1 MGVPGVRKVT
11 SDDDLRWYWR
21 GDQQLRLADAIDS
34 DSEAAM
40 TVGFGRYSAGESNDW
55 VMSYDEALIVTK
67 GSFAVDSGGESTV
80 AGPGEVIYLSPGT
93 PVTLVNEHLN
103 GREDVATLRKRLLE
117 LYGLLDGGRLGFFRR
132 IAYLYRLQLD
142 RYQNLLLKSKG

>member
-93 PVTLVNEHLN
+93 PVVYRAIEDTELVYVSFPHWYE
-103 GREDVATLRKRLLE
+103 ATLRSPHAARLDE
-117 LYGLLDGGRLGFFRR
+117 FVER
-132 IAYLYRLQLD
+132 
-142 RYQNLLLKSKG
+142 

>member
-1 MGVPGVRKVT
+1 MGVLGVRKVT

-93 PVTLVNEHLN
+93 PVVY
-103 GREDVATLRKRLLE
+103 RAIEDTEVVYVSFPHWYEATLRSPHAARLDE
-117 LYGLLDGGRLGFFRR
+117 FVER
-132 IAYLYRLQLD
+132 
-142 RYQNLLLKSKG
+142 